1 MKYYMTEGNENNM
14 NNTDIVEGNEALV
27 QQVISFE
34 SVLNDWG
41 LPSENI
47 IASIDERK
55 NIMIMLPGIIA
66 SIPDEQKRN
75 ATYLSRFVAGAA
87 IGLYDAALNY
97 VWDEVVLS
105 LRRKIVYYGLDT
117 FYDNAV
123 ADKVRD
129 QYQDEEDLRG
139 IKDRTML
146 DTLRKLE
153 WVSNVVYLKL
163 CHILDMR
170 NQIGASHPNT
180 YDINSFELLGWL
192 KTCVTEVIN
201 DQPSSSAVHITEI
214 LEQIKKS
221 TKPLDSVTI
230 ESIGNAVAQFT
241 TNMAGTLLRS
251 LFSIYISD
259 STTIESRNNIL
270 LLTKVIWDYCRDD
283 VKYDLGEK
291 KLFFRNNLQH
301 DKEALAYKFLENC
314 GGLSYLSL
322 TEKSLMISSLC
333 DELYS
338 AHNGYDNY
346 YHEPPIAKEIMKLI
360 DSASDIPKDREEK
373 LINTF
378 LACRIGREVTYCN
391 GVSQGA
397 ITYYEDLF
405 SVLSEDQIKTTLVE
419 LRSHMAS
426 IYSGDSIRA
435 KNTRK
440 IIDILNR
447 KDLSDRIRE
456 ILNYIVEFDN
466 RGIIQNVYKD
476 KGFKDMIT
484 GVLSFN

>member
-1 MKYYMTEGNENNM
+1 M
-14 NNTDIVEGNEALV
+14 NNSTEIVESNNALV
-27 QQVISFE
+27 EQVVRFE
-34 SVLNDWG
+34 SVLKEWG

-47 IASIDERK
+47 IASVDERK
-55 NIMIMLPGIIA
+55 DIMMMLPGLIA

-105 LRRKIVYYGLDT
+105 LRKKIVYYGLDT

-146 DTLRKLE
+146 ETLKKLE

-201 DQPSSSAVHITEI
+201 DQPSSSAVHIREI
-214 LEQIKKS
+214 IEQIKKS
-221 TKPLDSVTI
+221 TKLLDNVTI
-230 ESIGNAVAQFT
+230 ESIGNAVAQFSSA
-241 TNMAGTLLRS
+241 MAGTLLRS
-251 LFSIYISD
+251 LFSLYVAD
-259 STTIESRNNIL
+259 STTIEARNNIL
-270 LLTKVIWDYCRDD
+270 LLTKAIWGYCRDD
-283 VKYDLGEK
+283 IKYDLGEK
-291 KLFFRNNLQH
+291 KLFFRNNLQR
-301 DKEALAYKFLENC
+301 DKEALAFKFMENC
-314 GGLSYLSL
+314 NGLSYLSL
-322 TEKSLMISSLC
+322 TEKSLIISNLC

-338 AHNGYDNY
+338 VHNAYDNY
-346 YHEPPIAKEIMKLI
+346 YHEPPIARGIMKLI
-360 DSASDIPKDREEK
+360 SSASDIPKDREVK

-378 LACRIGREVTYCN
+378 LECRIGREVSYCN

-397 ITYYEDLF
+397 VAYYDDLF
-405 SVLSEDQIKTTLVE
+405 KMLNEEQIITTLVE
-419 LRSHMAS
+419 LKHHMTS

-440 IIDILNR
+440 IIDLLNR
-447 KDLSDRIRE
+447 KDLSDRICE

-466 RGIIQNVYKD
+466 RCMIQNVYKD
-476 KGFKDMIT
+476 KEFKDMSAGI
-484 GVLSFN
+484 LLFN